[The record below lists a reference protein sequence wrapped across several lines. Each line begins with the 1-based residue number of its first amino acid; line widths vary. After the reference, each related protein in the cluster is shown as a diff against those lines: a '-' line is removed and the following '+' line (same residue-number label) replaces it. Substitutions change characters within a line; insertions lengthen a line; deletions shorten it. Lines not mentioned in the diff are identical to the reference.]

1 MTVPRKYLGLIR
13 LVSLF
18 VLAPVALW
26 YLSIGDAVRLAAECR
41 RLERRIDV
49 MSGRTKTDS
58 APLYIDNKELVMSG
72 ELLTVILPFAAKNGV
87 RVGDY
92 APSVTLRQGAAE
104 VHTASLTM
112 SGTFS
117 SILRTIYR
125 IETDVPSCKPVSLH
139 FGIVSPSNGRDNVR
153 LEATLYLEQ
162 LIKTDNR

>member
-41 RLERRIDV
+41 RLERRIDA

-58 APLYIDNKELVMSG
+58 TLLCIDNKELVVSG

-92 APSVTLRQGAAE
+92 APSVTLRQGGAE
-104 VHTASLTM
+104 VHTASLAM

-139 FGIVSPSNGRDNVR
+139 FGIVSPTNGRDDVR
-153 LEATLYLEQ
+153 LEATLYVEQ

>member
-1 MTVPRKYLGLIR
+1 MTVPRKYLGFIR

-49 MSGRTKTDS
+49 LSGRTKTDS
-58 APLYIDNKELVMSG
+58 APLY
-72 ELLTVILPFAAKNGV
+72 
-87 RVGDY
+87 DY
-92 APSVTLRQGAAE
+92 APSVTLRLGAAE

-139 FGIVSPSNGRDNVR
+139 FGIVSPPNGRDNAR

>member
-1 MTVPRKYLGLIR
+1 MTVSRKYLGLIR

-18 VLAPVALW
+18 VLAPVVLW
-26 YLSIGDAVRLAAECR
+26 YLSIGDAVTLAAECR

-58 APLYIDNKELVMSG
+58 VPLYIDNKELVMSG

-92 APSVTLRQGAAE
+92 APSVTLRQGVAE
-104 VHTASLTM
+104 VHTAPLTM

-125 IETDVPSCKPVSLH
+125 VETDVPSCKPVSLH
-139 FGIVSPSNGRDNVR
+139 FGIVSSPNGRDNAR

>member
-41 RLERRIDV
+41 RLERRIDA

-58 APLYIDNKELVMSG
+58 MPPCIYNKELVVSG

-92 APSVTLRQGAAE
+92 APSVTLRQGGAE
-104 VHTASLTM
+104 VHTASLAM

-139 FGIVSPSNGRDNVR
+139 FGIVSPPNGRDDVR

>member
-49 MSGRTKTDS
+49 MSGRTKTAS
-58 APLYIDNKELVMSG
+58 VPLCIDNKELVMSG

-92 APSVTLRQGAAE
+92 APSVTLRQGVAE
-104 VHTASLTM
+104 VHTAPLTM

-125 IETDVPSCKPVSLH
+125 VETDVPSCKPVSLH
-139 FGIVSPSNGRDNVR
+139 FGIVSSPNGRDNAR

>member
-1 MTVPRKYLGLIR
+1 MNIPRKYLGLIR

-26 YLSIGDAVRLAAECR
+26 YLSIGDAVRIAAECR
-41 RLERRIDV
+41 RLERRIES
-49 MSGRTKTDS
+49 MSGQTNTSHSQVYTFGR
-58 APLYIDNKELVMSG
+58 ELVMSG

-92 APSVTLRQGAAE
+92 APSVTLRQGRAE
-104 VHTASLTM
+104 VHTSSLTM
-112 SGTFS
+112 SGTFP

-125 IETDVPSCKPVSLH
+125 IETDITSCKPVSLH
-139 FGIVSPSNGRDNVR
+139 FSIVSPPDGRDNAR
-153 LEATLYLEQ
+153 LEATLYIEQ